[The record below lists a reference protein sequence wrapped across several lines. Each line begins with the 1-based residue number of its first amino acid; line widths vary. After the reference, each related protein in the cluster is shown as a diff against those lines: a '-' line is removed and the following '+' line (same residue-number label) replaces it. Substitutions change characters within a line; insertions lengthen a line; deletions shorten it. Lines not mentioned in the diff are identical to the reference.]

1 LIITKPKP
9 FEKILEM
16 TEPFKKVLIVGCGT
30 CATEVQT
37 GGDKQVKEMAEK
49 LKGKVAG
56 TVVVESPCDLRID
69 RRDLKGSK
77 KLVDESDAVL
87 ALCCGAGAQTLMDYT
102 GKIIIP
108 GLDTFFI
115 GKIERIG
122 NYYERC
128 RACTDCILFETGG
141 ICPIARCAKGLL
153 NGPCGGQADGKCEV
167 GDYTRD
173 CAWVL
178 AYNALKDQKRL
189 DLFTQFRPPRDRS
202 VKAQPQEVVT
212 K

>member
-1 LIITKPKP
+1 
-9 FEKILEM
+9 
-16 TEPFKKVLIVGCGT
+16 
-30 CATEVQT
+30 
-37 GGDKQVKEMAEK
+37 
-49 LKGKVAG
+49 
-56 TVVVESPCDLRID
+56 
-69 RRDLKGSK
+69 
-77 KLVDESDAVL
+77 
-87 ALCCGAGAQTLMDYT
+87 MDYT